1 MASLVYNK
9 NNPQLLQDEDAGQ
22 TVKYHSSDSEELYN
36 KSVADNWRW
45 KDVNIDY
52 TFNSLGYRTKEL
64 AELDKDFLLTFGCS
78 YTEGIGLPN
87 KSIWP
92 TRLAKELNLDLYN
105 AGKAGSGLDIC
116 YYNALLWKQ
125 HKLPLPT
132 RVVLQLPEP
141 TRKSWGTTEDS
152 GIRLDVSN
160 GRQDDWWKH
169 YLTSNGEMNI
179 NNIAWYLGFNNIW
192 QALGVP
198 VLNITW
204 SPFPHLEN
212 LEFPLHYAN
221 IKSDDSLLARDN
233 MHSGPEWHINI
244 TKRCKELLCQ

>member
-87 KSIWP
+87 KSIWLI
-92 TRLAKELNLDLYN
+92 TLSITQNLDLYN
-105 AGKAGSGLDIC
+105 AEGSYAGAIGYCQFMPSSYTSYHYQHRLYYSYPSQQERVGVLLKTVALD
-116 YYNALLWKQ
+116 
-125 HKLPLPT
+125 
-132 RVVLQLPEP
+132 
-141 TRKSWGTTEDS
+141 
-152 GIRLDVSN
+152 
-160 GRQDDWWKH
+160 
-169 YLTSNGEMNI
+169 
-179 NNIAWYLGFNNIW
+179 
-192 QALGVP
+192 
-198 VLNITW
+198 
-204 SPFPHLEN
+204 
-212 LEFPLHYAN
+212 
-221 IKSDDSLLARDN
+221 
-233 MHSGPEWHINI
+233 
-244 TKRCKELLCQ
+244 